1 MDLTSLAGTVDS
13 ACFNTS
19 ISLPNSPRAASRSLT
34 VSCVAVNCGP
44 GGQCV
49 KEEGFSY
56 HCACSPGFVNMLNLT
71 ELPCI
76 KNCAFGKDCAALGL
90 SPASTP
96 APAPTPADRESS
108 IEKPI
113 SVVSFGIT
121 LSLKTIVS
129 WDIYNVM
136 GYMVK
141 S

>member
-1 MDLTSLAGTVDS
+1 MAAAGGCLLLLLGVVATVAAGECNDDEELARR
-13 ACFNTS
+13 
-19 ISLPNSPRAASRSLT
+19 P
-34 VSCVAVNCGP
+34 CVAVNCGP

-96 APAPTPADRESS
+96 APAPTPAELVKLDDFDQSQNVLCPETERVDNT
-108 IEKPI
+108 IK
-113 SVVSFGIT
+113 FG
-121 LSLKTIVS
+121 
-129 WDIYNVM
+129 
-136 GYMVK
+136 
-141 S
+141 